1 MAKRSDV
8 PDLSDAQIEIM
19 SVIWDSPNGASVM
32 DVWKTVSAGRQV
44 ARNTVQ
50 TTLVRLEEKG
60 WLGHR
65 DGEKAGFIYF
75 ARRPRNSTL
84 RSMVSKLIETAFA
97 GSADELVMAL
107 IQGRGV
113 SREEARR
120 IRDMIEKAERSKS

>member
-1 MAKRSDV
+1 MARRSDV
-8 PDLSDAQIEIM
+8 PDLSNAQIEIM
-19 SVIWDSPNGASVM
+19 SVIWDSADGASVM
-32 DVWKTVSAGRQV
+32 DVWKSLAARRQI

-75 ARRPRNSTL
+75 ARRPRNSTQ